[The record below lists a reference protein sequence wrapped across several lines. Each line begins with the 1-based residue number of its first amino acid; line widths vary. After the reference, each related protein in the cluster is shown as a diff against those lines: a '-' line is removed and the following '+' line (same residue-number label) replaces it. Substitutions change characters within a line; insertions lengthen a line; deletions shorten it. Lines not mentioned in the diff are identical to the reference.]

1 MDGNGRAWSRR
12 LRWGLILA
20 IFGLWLAV
28 VLNDLDCH
36 RFGRA
41 RSVAP
46 VAPDPALQWKPGL
59 RATREAAPGG
69 NASDE

>member
-1 MDGNGRAWSRR
+1 MHETRRAWSRR
-12 LRWGLILA
+12 LRWGLILT

-36 RFGRA
+36 RFGGGPR
-41 RSVAP
+41 VAP

-69 NASDE
+69 DAVEK